1 MTFIFEYV
9 HKGKK
14 WGGQI
19 SAPDYATAQ
28 EVVRGG
34 YIMGELVGER
44 PSNGIEKT
52 IKETSRRVRNG

>member
-1 MTFIFEYV
+1 MNYLFEYV

-34 YIMGELVGER
+34 YVMGEMLSEQ
-44 PSNGIEKT
+44 PSHGIEKT
-52 IKETSRRVRNG
+52 FITKGRRAT